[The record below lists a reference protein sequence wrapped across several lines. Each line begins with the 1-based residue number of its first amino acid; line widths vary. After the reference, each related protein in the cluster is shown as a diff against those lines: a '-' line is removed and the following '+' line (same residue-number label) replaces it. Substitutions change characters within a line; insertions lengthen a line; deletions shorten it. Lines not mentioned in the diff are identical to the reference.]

1 MAIVQ
6 DDYMRYDYDLHRYV
20 LTLKYATDVLGI
32 NIEERVSSN
41 RAVNATAVIN
51 NFLTEASDAVYEFL
65 NDCNDTQTIAYIIAV
80 SPTARK
86 VIQKAMG
93 KQFTYYASAGMLDYT
108 ANRELQDLSLNK
120 KAKAELLSVT
130 IPETGAV
137 LGYCGQYRF
146 MRLPSYTE
154 GAY

>member
-6 DDYMRYDYDLHRYV
+6 DDYMTYDYDLHRYV

-32 NIEERVSSN
+32 NLEGRVSSN
-41 RAVNATAVIN
+41 RAVNAAAVIN
-51 NFLTEASDAVYEFL
+51 NLLTEASDEVYEFL
-65 NDCNDTQTIAYIIAV
+65 TSCNDTQTIAYIIAI

-93 KQFTYYASAGMLDYT
+93 KQVTYYASVGMLDYT
-108 ANRELQDLSLNK
+108 ASKDNHDIALAP

-130 IPETGAV
+130 IPETGTV

-146 MRLPSYTE
+146 FRLPSYAE
-154 GAY
+154 GQY